1 MERQEEMTY
10 THLFGPVP
18 SRRLGVSLGI
28 DMVPYKTCSLN
39 CVYCECGATTAL
51 TLKRDEYMPTD
62 EIIAELDDYLKS
74 EPPLDYITF
83 SGSGEPTLHNGIGCI
98 VNFLKERHPRYK
110 VAVLTNGTLLHDS
123 SLRKEII
130 GADLVMPSLD
140 VVSEE
145 VFKKVNRPH
154 GAVSVD
160 SMIEGLTAL
169 RKEFRGDL
177 WLEILVV
184 PGLNDS
190 ESELQ
195 MIKKALGR
203 IKPDKVQINTLDR
216 PGAESW
222 VMPAVKDE
230 LESISSFLNG
240 EVIASF
246 RSRKKVRSFSR
257 DIETHIVSTLKRRP
271 CTARDLSAVLGLHLN
286 EVNKYLQLLLESG
299 KITSEEEDRGLFFRI
314 R

>member
-1 MERQEEMTY
+1 MTY

-51 TLKRDEYMPTD
+51 TLKRDEYTPTD

-74 EPPLDYITF
+74 GPPLDYITF
-83 SGSGEPTLHNGIGCI
+83 SGSGEPTLHNGIGRI
-98 VNFLKERHPRYK
+98 IGFLKGRHPRYK
-110 VAVLTNGTLLHDS
+110 VAVLTNGTLLHDRK
-123 SLRKEII
+123 LREELMS
-130 GADLVMPSLD
+130 ADLAMPSLD
-140 VVSEE
+140 AVSEE
-145 VFKKVNRPH
+145 VFRKVNRPH
-154 GAVSVD
+154 EGIPLD
-160 SMIEGLTAL
+160 CMIEGLIAF
-169 RKEFRGDL
+169 REEFGGAL
-177 WLEILVV
+177 WLEIFIVS
-184 PGLNDS
+184 GLNDS

-195 MIKKALGR
+195 MMKKALGR
-203 IKPDKVQINTLDR
+203 IKPDRVQINTLDR

-222 VMPAVKDE
+222 VMPAGKGE

-257 DIETHIVSTLKRRP
+257 DMETHIVSTLKRRP

-299 KITSEEEDRGLFFRI
+299 KITSEEEARGLFFRI